1 MKSVTIVSTA
11 ALEILTTDDELVEAA
26 AHES

>member
-11 ALEILTTDDELVEAA
+11 ALEILKSDDELVEAA